1 MNSKRPLPVETAT
14 ALLMVA
20 VSLVIYLVTVA
31 PTVLEGDSGEFQ
43 FAAYL
48 LGIAHPTGYPL
59 YLLLGKLWTLVIP
72 VGDVAYRLN
81 LLSAVFSALAV
92 GVLYLLLRHLA
103 LGRASSILA
112 ALLLAFSSTFWS
124 QAVRAEVYALNAFFV
139 TLLLYLALRLTS
151 RFPSSLDTWKVSR
164 SRSTFQVSKLFFLF
178 AFLFGLSLTHHHTML
193 LLVPGFALYLWP
205 WFSLLVKKR
214 TYAATLFLF
223 VLPAALYLYVPLR
236 ASDTPYLRFPIG
248 TGPPLVLYQ
257 NTLFDF
263 LKLVTGSVFRGS
275 LEAAAGSRL
284 GERLALAG
292 GLLLRQFGWAGLLL
306 GLLGF
311 ARNLRTDRRICLLLL
326 LTYLSTV
333 AFCLVYFIGD
343 IGDLFT
349 PSYLVFALWL
359 GLGIQGLLSWVKGT
373 APARLFG
380 GPARRAGGAA
390 RQSASVLAVLLLT
403 LLPWGALT
411 ANFLASDLSRQVGY
425 RSRWESLLTQ
435 PVERGAILVSNDRD
449 EIMPLWYMQYVERRR
464 PDLVGLFS
472 LISPEPAFSNVG
484 RLVESVYGKGSP
496 VYLVKPMPGLE
507 IKYNMVERG
516 GLVSVVSPAVGE
528 RPAPQLSLGAVLGEA
543 IELVGSDLEGG
554 RSGATKLIQPSEK
567 LVVTLYWRPLETI
580 SGDYES
586 FVHLV
591 DGQGLPLAQ
600 SDHRPGGVY
609 YPTSLWQAGE
619 YLRDEHALAPA
630 APLAPGVYTLKAG
643 MYSKPSL
650 QRLAARGSG
659 EDAVVVGRVRVLA
672 GPVPVA
678 FQPRFKSDL
687 ELEGKIAFLG
697 WDWEP
702 GSFRPGE
709 DFRLILYW
717 RALKPLDKDYTVFV
731 HVLDAAGNIVA
742 QRDRQPEGGA
752 LPTSVWEV
760 GEAMADRMEVALP
773 ASLPAGSYWVVAGM
787 YSLADMKR
795 LVVLDPQGQAQGDR
809 LWLGSL
815 APAPR

>member
-1 MNSKRPLPVETAT
+1 MNSKRPLPVETAM
-14 ALLMVA
+14 AMLMVA
-20 VSLVIYLVTVA
+20 VALAIYLVTVA

-48 LGIAHPTGYPL
+48 LGIGHPTGYPL
-59 YLLLGKLWTLVIP
+59 YLLLGKLWALMVP
-72 VGDVAYRLN
+72 MGDVAYRMN

-124 QAVRAEVYALNAFFV
+124 QVVRAEVYSLNTFFV
-139 TLLLYLALRLTS
+139 TLLLYLALRLAS
-151 RFPSSLDTWKVSR
+151 RFPAGSAVHL
-164 SRSTFQVSKLFFLF
+164 QPAPLLFVFI
-178 AFLFGLSLTHHHTML
+178 FLFGLSLTHHRTML

-205 WFSLLVKKR
+205 WLSLLAKKR
-214 TYAATLFLF
+214 TYAAALLLF
-223 VLPAALYLYVPLR
+223 VLPTALYLYIPLR
-236 ASDTPYLRFPIG
+236 APDTPYLRFPIG
-248 TGPPLVLYQ
+248 TGPQLVLYQ

-263 LKLVTGSVFRGS
+263 LKLITGSVFRGS
-275 LEAAAGSRL
+275 LEAAAGGRL

-292 GLLLRQFGWAGLLL
+292 GLLLRQFGRAGLLL
-306 GLLGF
+306 GLLGI
-311 ARNLRTDRRICLLLL
+311 AWNLRTDRRTFLLLL

-349 PSYLVFALWL
+349 PSYVVFALWF
-359 GLGIQGLLSWVKGT
+359 GLGSQGLLSWVKGPT
-373 APARLFG
+373 PAHLFG

-390 RQSASVLAVLLLT
+390 RQGAPILAVLLLA
-403 LLPWGALT
+403 LLPLGALA
-411 ANFLASDLSRQVGY
+411 ANFRASDLSRQVGP
-425 RSRWESLLTQ
+425 RSRWESLLAQ

-449 EIMPLWYMQYVERRR
+449 EIMPMWYMQYVERRR
-464 PDLVGLFS
+464 PDLVGLFP
-472 LISPEPAFSNVG
+472 LISPEPVFSNVG

-507 IKYNMVERG
+507 IRYNMVERG
-516 GLVSVVSPAVGE
+516 GLVLVVSPAVGE
-528 RPAPQLSLGAVLGEA
+528 KPALQFSPGAVLGEA

-554 RSGATKLIQPSEK
+554 RSGATKLIQPTEK

-580 SGDYES
+580 SADYES

-591 DGQGLPLAQ
+591 DGQGRSLAQ

-609 YPTSLWQAGE
+609 YPTSLWQTGE
-619 YLRDEHALAPA
+619 YLRDEHALAPT

-650 QRLAARGSG
+650 KRLAVRGAG
-659 EDAVVVGRVRVLA
+659 EDAVVVGRVRVLS
-672 GPVPVA
+672 GPLPVA

-702 GSFRPGE
+702 GSFRPG
-709 DFRLILYW
+709 DAFRLVLYW
-717 RALKPLDKDYTVFV
+717 RALKPLDEDYTVFV

-742 QRDRQPEGGA
+742 QRDRQPEDGA

-760 GEAMADRMEVALP
+760 GEAVADRTEVALS

-795 LVVLDPQGQAQGDR
+795 LGVLDPQGRPQGDR

-815 APAPR
+815 APAPH